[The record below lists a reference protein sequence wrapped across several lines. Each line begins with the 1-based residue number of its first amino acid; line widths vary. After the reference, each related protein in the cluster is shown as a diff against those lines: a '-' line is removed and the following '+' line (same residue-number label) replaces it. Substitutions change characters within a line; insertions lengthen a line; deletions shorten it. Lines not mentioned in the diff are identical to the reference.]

1 MHEIRVKISNHS
13 LPPESARKH
22 DDGTPPTAEAN
33 RGESAQPRN
42 SHPDRRRRPRLT
54 DRSFAS
60 GYSNAYN
67 RSNGEEERIGKLD
80 READEQGTTRSID
93 QFQPKKTGIK
103 PAITV
108 LR

>member
-1 MHEIRVKISNHS
+1 MVSHPPRVRSTNDETRVKISNHS

-22 DDGTPPTAEAN
+22 DDGTPPTAETN

-67 RSNGEEERIGKLD
+67 RSNYFEIPE
-80 READEQGTTRSID
+80 
-93 QFQPKKTGIK
+93 
-103 PAITV
+103 
-108 LR
+108 